1 MALPELHP
9 ERVGGRVRTTRI
21 LPFFLLVGLI
31 TSCLV
36 VLFHKKRLQTY
47 TDRLVTAGEART
59 WFNCISPHAS
69 VQNYVKIG
77 NSLYEPVRGSKP
89 YYVHIPEINSIL
101 LVTDSH
107 GKTTFHIINIDT
119 KKEAAIDASRSDF
132 GYNITS
138 IRPPGSDLT
147 DYVES
152 ATSDKLLLASRYSPR
167 TIYTTVNL
175 ASSRI
180 ESIREVVDGRR

>member
-59 WFNCISPHAS
+59 WFNCISL
-69 VQNYVKIG
+69 KIG

-152 ATSDKLLLASRYSPR
+152 ATSDKLLLA
-167 TIYTTVNL
+167 TVNL
-175 ASSRI
+175 VSSRI